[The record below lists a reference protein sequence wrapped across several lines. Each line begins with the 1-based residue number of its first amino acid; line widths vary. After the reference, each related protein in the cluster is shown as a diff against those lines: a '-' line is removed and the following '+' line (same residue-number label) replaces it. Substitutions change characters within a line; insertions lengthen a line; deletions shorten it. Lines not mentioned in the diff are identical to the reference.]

1 MPKLINIRE
10 LSAHIS
16 IPVSTIYQWTRKDE
30 IPHVK
35 MPGKSVRFDV
45 AAIEK
50 WLKQRT
56 INVTV

>member
-1 MPKLINIRE
+1 MPKLITIRE
-10 LSAHIS
+10 LSAQLGIS
-16 IPVSTIYQWTRKDE
+16 VSTLYQWTRNEK

-35 MPGKSVRFDV
+35 MPNTCVRFDPV
-45 AAIEK
+45 AIEK